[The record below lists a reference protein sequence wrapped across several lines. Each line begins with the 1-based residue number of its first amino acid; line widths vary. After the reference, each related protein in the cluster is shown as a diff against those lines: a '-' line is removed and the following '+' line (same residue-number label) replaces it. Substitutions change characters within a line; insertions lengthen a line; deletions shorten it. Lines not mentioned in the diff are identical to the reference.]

1 MTMLQHMRRLACVAA
16 VGIAALAWA
25 SPARAQMTLT
35 LTDVNTLAT
44 TSFTDS
50 GTGDIFSSPNP
61 LVLGNYTI
69 TLISASA
76 NYDGNTAGN
85 TNTGQGYIENVVLN
99 VSQSGSTGGTND
111 SLIASVTTAGAA
123 SWSVPAGSPLLLT
136 SGLAA
141 TRLDGFNGGP
151 TGTFLTFSS
160 TLNSGLASTTVNAP
174 NQYSLVNGLP
184 NSGSAT
190 NPTPPFYLNNTFT
203 INTTG
208 VGQIVN
214 ADATTTVTAI
224 VPEPSS
230 LAVAGIGAL
239 SLIGY
244 GLRRRKALGA

>member
-1 MTMLQHMRRLACVAA
+1 
-16 VGIAALAWA
+16 
-25 SPARAQMTLT
+25 MTLT

-69 TLISASA
+69 TQIAASA
-76 NYDGNTAGN
+76 NYDGNTHLNA
-85 TNTGQGYIENVVLN
+85 NTGQGNIEDTVLR
-99 VSQSGSTGGTND
+99 VTQTGSSGGTRD
-111 SLIASVTTAGAA
+111 SLIAQVTTAGSA

-136 SGLAA
+136 SILAA
-141 TRLDGFNGGP
+141 TRVDGSNGLPSGS
-151 TGTFLTFSS
+151 FLTFSS
-160 TLNSGLASTTVNAP
+160 TLLSGLASTTVTAP
-174 NQYSLVNGLP
+174 NLYGIGQTS

-190 NPTPPFYLNNTFT
+190 NPTPPFYLDNVFT

-208 VGQIVN
+208 VGQVVN
-214 ADATTTVTAI
+214 ADLTTTVT

-230 LAVAGIGAL
+230 IAVAGIGAL

-244 GLRRRKALGA
+244 GLRRRKALGV

>member
-69 TLISASA
+69 TQIAASA
-76 NYDGNTAGN
+76 NYDGNTHLNA
-85 TNTGQGYIENVVLN
+85 NTGQGNIEDTVLR
-99 VSQSGSTGGTND
+99 VTQTGSSGGTSD
-111 SLIASVTTAGAA
+111 SLIAQVTTAGSA

-136 SGLAA
+136 SILAA
-141 TRLDGFNGGP
+141 TRVDGSNGLPSGS
-151 TGTFLTFSS
+151 FLTFSS
-160 TLNSGLASTTVNAP
+160 TLLSGLASTTVTAP
-174 NQYSLVNGLP
+174 NLYGIGQTI
-184 NSGSAT
+184 NSGPAT
-190 NPTPPFYLNNTFT
+190 NPSPPFYLNNLFT
-203 INTTG
+203 LNTTG
-208 VGQIVN
+208 VGQVVN
-214 ADATTTVTAI
+214 ADLTTTVT

-230 LAVAGIGAL
+230 IAVAGIGAL